1 MNILKK
7 TQNNTRMNSDLQKEY
22 DLMYSEKI
30 VLDFELDKEKESYK
44 SRLLGSIGKDIENF
58 NPYINRVQK
67 KPILM
72 RIKQLI
78 TNIKAI
84 FHGTK

>member
-1 MNILKK
+1 
-7 TQNNTRMNSDLQKEY
+7 MNSDLQKEY

-44 SRLLGSIGKDIENF
+44 SRLLGGIGKDIENF

-78 TNIKAI
+78 TKIKTM